1 MNAKGMEEVRT
12 VGKLAKVLGWAA
24 AVVLAFGV
32 FEVASAQPAA
42 EIDAGLYNEQIQV
55 FFVGDLG
62 LTSNPDAPPIFWV
75 DLRNADVDTHQV
87 TVRLQI
93 LKGDGTVL
101 AEGTSRPFGLE
112 PGVRRITNRNL
123 LSLRGELRLE
133 GYRITDAANEIIQKV
148 MRTGK
153 LPAGV
158 YIFSFDLTDLTAGG
172 ESNKQ
177 IRVVIRN
184 PSTLDL
190 LAPGAPASST
200 EIPEIQTK
208 YPLFRWESDANLFR
222 LIVAERSGA
231 PGETPEAAIA
241 NNVRLQKTIY
251 VRRRG
256 EPQPTDLPPGTE
268 IQPGPFYQYP
278 TSGVLPLLEDS
289 TYYWR
294 VVALIPTS
302 SDPTHPLEMSSTIW
316 AFKIARMTP
325 GQTDFVAAQT
335 NAFLQN
341 ILPGN
346 QFGGLFGQGGPLEGF
361 SPTGVVMRNGEPI
374 RSEELR
380 RMMRGFLTGR
390 LRVVSVTVE

>member
-1 MNAKGMEEVRT
+1 M
-12 VGKLAKVLGWAA
+12 GKLAKALGWTAVT
-24 AVVLAFGV
+24 AVVLGLAQL
-32 FEVASAQPAA
+32 ASAQPAA

-75 DLRNADVDTHQV
+75 DLRNDDMDTHQV
-87 TVRLQI
+87 KVRLQI

-101 AEGTSRPFGLE
+101 AEGESRPFDLA

-133 GYRITDAANEIIQKV
+133 DYQITDAAHEIIQKV

-158 YIFSFDLTDLTAGG
+158 YIFSFDLTDLTVGG
-172 ESNKQ
+172 QSNRQ

-190 LAPGAPASST
+190 LAPGAPATSS
-200 EIPEIQTK
+200 EIPEVHTR

-241 NNVRLQKTIY
+241 NNVRLEKTIY

-256 EPQPTDLPPGTE
+256 ESTPTDLPAGTE
-268 IQPGPFYQYP
+268 IRPGPFYQYP

-302 SDPTHPLEMSSTIW
+302 SDPTHPQEMSSPIW
-316 AFKIARMTP
+316 AFKVARMTP
-325 GQTDFVAAQT
+325 GQSDFVAAQT

-341 ILPGN
+341 VLPGG
-346 QFGGLFGQGGPLEGF
+346 QFNDLFRQGGPLEGF
-361 SPTGVVMRNGEPI
+361 SPTGVVMVDGQPLRPEQ
-374 RSEELR
+374 LR
-380 RMMRGFLTGR
+380 RLMRRFLSGQ